1 MKRVLS
7 IFLLQFFILG
17 LIFGA
22 TINSKQGYGNLK
34 WGSSVDDAKK
44 AGYKLSA
51 MTSASDKQYLSKLY
65 TVDVNAYKVTSNDK
79 NVTALQFHY
88 YNGKLFSVTETLKI
102 AELTPQ
108 KLEGRYGNFATQ
120 GISMYREQY
129 MDVKFEKGG
138 SVASLSIIISKSS
151 GKVSA
156 VMYDWDTYK
165 NISYVG
171 QQLKKTANTTS
182 IGSEKSI
189 IDELSGI
196 ANNLVQEKVGSAKPS
211 FAFLAF
217 TTDYQNTLVENY
229 VTDALTEAM
238 FNTGKIKIIERAN
251 LEAILEEQKFQ
262 SSGLVNEETVKSIGM
277 IAGVDF
283 VCYGTLKDLGA
294 TLTINARVVDVETGE
309 LCAISRATITKD
321 DYLKQQPQSAVGAVK
336 TNDATKT
343 SDTTTTTTTATQ
355 VKTTTSVANNA
366 WKVTKYTDEFGGFT
380 HYVFTINSTDSKKLF
395 ISYEKCSNAA
405 NSKVRTGVHWGYT
418 AEASWQGPINQG
430 TYDIKGQTGN
440 TVTKNLSTLGK
451 CQLDISTKNYFL
463 YAWDEK
469 AGARWLVDIIR
480 NSDSVAVRRD
490 GLTRRFQTAGLLEKM
505 AEYGITWEEIDA
517 ALANEEF

>member
-102 AELTPQ
+102 TELTPQ

-182 IGSEKSI
+182 SGSEKSI

-229 VTDALTEAM
+229 ITDALTEAM
-238 FNTGKIKIIERAN
+238 FNTGKIKIIERSN
-251 LEAILEEQKFQ
+251 LEAILKEQKFQ

-309 LCAISRATITKD
+309 LCAISRTTITKD
-321 DYLKQQPQSAVGAVK
+321 DYLKQQPQSAVGSSVYTTVT
-336 TNDATKT
+336 TNT
-343 SDTTTTTTTATQ
+343 
-355 VKTTTSVANNA
+355 VNTTSQEKTESVQTPPKVANNA
-366 WKVTKYTDEFGGFT
+366 WKVVKSPDEFENST
-380 HYVFTINSTDSKKLF
+380 HFAFILNSTDFRKLYVSF
-395 ISYEKCSNAA
+395 KRCENPA
-405 NSKVRTGVHWGYT
+405 NNRVIAGIHWTTDDYRNIGK
-418 AEASWQGPINQG
+418 ANNG
-430 TYDIKGQTGN
+430 TYDIKGDSGTSIS
-440 TVTKNLSTLGK
+440 KNLRDVWTYTYPSK
-451 CQLDISTKNYFL
+451 EFFL
-463 YAWDEK
+463 FGWDEK
-469 AGARWLVDIIR
+469 SGSRWLVDIIR
-480 NSDSVAVRRD
+480 NSNSVAVRRD

>member
-120 GISMYREQY
+120 GISMYGEQY

-366 WKVTKYTDEFGGFT
+366 WKVVKSPDEFENST
-380 HYVFTINSTDSKKLF
+380 HFAFILNSTDFRKLYVSF
-395 ISYEKCSNAA
+395 KRCENPA
-405 NSKVRTGVHWGYT
+405 NNRVIAGIHWTTDDYRNIGK
-418 AEASWQGPINQG
+418 ANNG
-430 TYDIKGQTGN
+430 TYDIKGDSGTSIS
-440 TVTKNLSTLGK
+440 KNLRDVWTYTYPSK
-451 CQLDISTKNYFL
+451 EFFL
-463 YAWDEK
+463 FGWDEK
-469 AGARWLVDIIR
+469 SGSRWLVDIIR

>member
-102 AELTPQ
+102 TELTPQ

-120 GISMYREQY
+120 GISMYGEQY
-129 MDVKFEKGG
+129 MDVKFEKDG

-182 IGSEKSI
+182 SGSEKSI

-229 VTDALTEAM
+229 ITDALTEAM
-238 FNTGKIKIIERAN
+238 FNTGKIKIIERSN
-251 LEAILEEQKFQ
+251 LEAILKEQKFQ

-309 LCAISRATITKD
+309 LCAISRTTITKD
-321 DYLKQQPQSAVGAVK
+321 DYLKQQPQSAVGSSVYTTVT
-336 TNDATKT
+336 TNT
-343 SDTTTTTTTATQ
+343 
-355 VKTTTSVANNA
+355 VNTTSQEKTESVQTPPKVANNA
-366 WKVTKYTDEFGGFT
+366 WKVVKSPDEFENST
-380 HYVFTINSTDSKKLF
+380 HFAFILNSTDFRKLYVSF
-395 ISYEKCSNAA
+395 KRCENPA
-405 NSKVRTGVHWGYT
+405 NNRVIAGIHWTTDDYRNIGK
-418 AEASWQGPINQG
+418 ANNG
-430 TYDIKGQTGN
+430 TYDIKGDSGTSIS
-440 TVTKNLSTLGK
+440 KNLRDVWTYTYPSK
-451 CQLDISTKNYFL
+451 EFFL
-463 YAWDEK
+463 FGWDEK
-469 AGARWLVDIIR
+469 SGSRWLVDIIR
-480 NSDSVAVRRD
+480 NSNSVAVRRD